1 MKEVFRWLQKVTN
14 DNRNTGF
21 FIIVVLISLIPI
33 NGLGQK
39 TCKNPPVVSLSSS
52 SGSTCN
58 TTPVTISGN
67 TFGGSATRVT
77 ITENGRGS
85 VSPSSSTASPFSFTY
100 NPGSNDV
107 GNVVTITVTTN
118 NPLGSPCK
126 AAVATYLLTVTSN
139 LPSPVIDNIIQP
151 TCTVS
156 TGSVEL
162 SGLPSDADWTITISP
177 GGMTLGG
184 SGARATIPN
193 LPAGIFTFT
202 VSVSS
207 GCISSPSEQAGIFD
221 QPLTPSPPIPGTI
234 IAPTCTV
241 STGSVTLSG
250 LPSSG
255 TWTLT
260 RYPGTVKTSGSGPST
275 TITGLESGT
284 YNFFS
289 TSGAGCV
296 SMLSVD
302 VIIPAQPPVPTVP
315 FIDTIIQPTLSV
327 PTGSVALTA
336 LPSTGI
342 WTIIRSPGDVLS
354 TGSGISFTITG
365 LETGTYTFRVRTNSG
380 CLSPPSA
387 TVVISAPAL
396 PVVIITD
403 PPPECFP
410 ATIDLTAPEI
420 KEGSTSGLL
429 YTYWTDSQATA
440 ELETPATATNGMYY
454 IKGTAASGFSDI
466 KPVTVTVRQSPS
478 ANAGP
483 DQIIS
488 NKFNSILEAELGEE
502 ESGMWYSD
510 SDSIIF
516 SDMTDPLSAV
526 NNLSAG
532 ENVLSWIVT
541 NGVCPADTDKVTIT
555 VGDLL
560 IPTLITP
567 NGDSKNEYFVIQ
579 GIETSIQTELTVF
592 DRRGTQVFQ
601 DSNYDNKWN
610 GVDYNNKPLINDTY
624 FFVLKLLNGR
634 SYRGYIVI
642 RK

>member
-1 MKEVFRWLQKVTN
+1 MDQGPEQQ
-14 DNRNTGF
+14 
-21 FIIVVLISLIPI
+21 SLIFLP
-33 NGLGQK
+33 
-39 TCKNPPVVSLSSS
+39 
-52 SGSTCN
+52 
-58 TTPVTISGN
+58 
-67 TFGGSATRVT
+67 
-77 ITENGRGS
+77 E
-85 VSPSSSTASPFSFTY
+85 
-100 NPGSNDV
+100 
-107 GNVVTITVTTN
+107 
-118 NPLGSPCK
+118 
-126 AAVATYLLTVTSN
+126 YL
-139 LPSPVIDNIIQP
+139 P
-151 TCTVS
+151 
-156 TGSVEL
+156 
-162 SGLPSDADWTITISP
+162 
-177 GGMTLGG
+177 
-184 SGARATIPN
+184 
-193 LPAGIFTFT
+193 FT

-207 GCISSPSEQAGIFD
+207 GCISSPSEQAEIFD
-221 QPLTPSPPIPGTI
+221 QPLTPSPPVPGTI

-315 FIDTIIQPTLSV
+315 FIDTIIQPTLLV
-327 PTGSVALTA
+327 PTGSVVLTA

-342 WTIIRSPGDVLS
+342 WTIIRSPGDVSS

-380 CLSPPSA
+380 CLSPASA

-403 PPPECFP
+403 PPPVCFP

-420 KEGSTSGLL
+420 KEGSTSGLA

-440 ELETPATATNGMYY
+440 ALETPATATNGIYY

-555 VGDLL
+555 VGDLHN
-560 IPTLITP
+560 P
-567 NGDSKNEYFVIQ
+567 NP
-579 GIETSIQTELTVF
+579 
-592 DRRGTQVFQ
+592 
-601 DSNYDNKWN
+601 DNTKWRF
-610 GVDYNNKPLINDTY
+610 K
-624 FFVLKLLNGR
+624 K
-634 SYRGYIVI
+634 
-642 RK
+642 